1 MQNFN
6 TNFKN
11 YYLRQLEKLV
21 WFKKPKTI
29 LVKKNDNRYDWFP
42 DGKINVYD
50 NCITNNLKKNPY
62 KIALITINEKDQIN
76 KINFKK
82 IDDLVNLLELY
93 LKKITKK
100 KK

>member
-42 DGKINVYD
+42 DGKINVYY
-50 NCITNNLKKNPY
+50 NCITNNLKKDPY
-62 KIALITINEKDQIN
+62 KTALITINEKDQIN
-76 KINFKK
+76 LIKVACIANAIQNRSFDCPEYKW
-82 IDDLVNLLELY
+82 
-93 LKKITKK
+93 
-100 KK
+100 